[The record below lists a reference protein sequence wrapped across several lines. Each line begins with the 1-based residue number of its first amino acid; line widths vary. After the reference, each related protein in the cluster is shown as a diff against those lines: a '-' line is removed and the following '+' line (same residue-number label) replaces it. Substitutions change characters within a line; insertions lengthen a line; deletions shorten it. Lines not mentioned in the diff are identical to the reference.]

1 MLADIMTG
9 EVDLADLAF
18 LVAFIVLVVAAI
30 WSWAETHSMVTTLMC
45 VGGAAIAF
53 GLMAL

>member
-1 MLADIMTG
+1 MLADVMSG
-9 EVDLADLAF
+9 ELDLADLAF

-30 WSWAETHSMVTTLMC
+30 WSWVETHSMVTTLLC
-45 VGGAAIAF
+45 VGVAAIAL